1 LKVLY
6 IHATGTFG
14 GASKSLCELLQAFP
28 AGRIEAIVL
37 CPPGSAAER
46 FRRVGA
52 QVIPVWGIP
61 KWDHTRYGFYRRVR
75 WLVLLRELL
84 CVPPF
89 LLGLVSLRKLLGQ
102 VDIVHAN
109 DITVL
114 IAGMVAADRLRGK
127 LIVHA
132 RSLQNDDTLLRRT
145 HWQARLVDRS
155 KARVI
160 AIDETVRR
168 TLPPSMNASV
178 VHNGLRVR
186 NAARDTDTSRPF
198 RVAIVG
204 LLLRLKGVYEFL
216 EAARLCRERGLT
228 AEFWIVGEN
237 ARKLTGVGGKVVQ
250 MLGFAADVRSDLE
263 AEIRA
268 HGLEDTVKLIGF
280 VDDVASI
287 YRQIDVLCFP
297 SYLEAAGRPVFE
309 AAWFGVPSIVAV
321 KDPLPDTVVDGET
334 GLCIPDPDPQAL
346 ADAIT
351 RLHDD
356 PVARERL
363 GAGARRLAERYFDPE
378 KNAVRVLEIY
388 SDD

>member
-1 LKVLY
+1 
-6 IHATGTFG
+6 
-14 GASKSLCELLQAFP
+14 
-28 AGRIEAIVL
+28 
-37 CPPGSAAER
+37 
-46 FRRVGA
+46 
-52 QVIPVWGIP
+52 
-61 KWDHTRYGFYRRVR
+61 
-75 WLVLLRELL
+75 
-84 CVPPF
+84 
-89 LLGLVSLRKLLGQ
+89 
-102 VDIVHAN
+102 
-109 DITVL
+109 
-114 IAGMVAADRLRGK
+114 
-127 LIVHA
+127 
-132 RSLQNDDTLLRRT
+132 
-145 HWQARLVDRS
+145 
-155 KARVI
+155 
-160 AIDETVRR
+160 
-168 TLPPSMNASV
+168 V